1 MKMLMNLLVIN
12 KMLQSNMVNKIII
25 LLVAFLAP
33 IQAAMIAVGVLIT
46 IDTILGILGARKIGE
61 EITSK
66 KFGRVLTKSLVYQL
80 LIISSHLIET
90 YLFDQ
95 LPLVKITLGFLSI
108 TEFLSI
114 SENFQKCTGANFIK
128 YIKEFLDTKFRGLL
142 KEKENGKK

>member
-46 IDTILGILGARKIGE
+46 IDTIMGVLGARNIGE

-142 KEKENGKK
+142 KEKENGNK